1 MWSSHSIKLVDGS
14 EPKRLSPYRLR
25 IVIRG
30 ELDRQ
35 IDELLESGMIVP
47 SNSPFSHPIVCVTK
61 KGGGIRLCV
70 DFTYLNKGT
79 VSDIFSMPNLEEL
92 IYEIGQANYIST
104 LDLTKGYWQVPM
116 EESSQDKTAYV
127 THRGCFMWK
136 VTPFGLKN
144 ASSTFQRLTNKLLER
159 HKGYACGYIDDI
171 AVYSNSWEEHVS

>member
-136 VTPFGLKN
+136 VMPFGLKN